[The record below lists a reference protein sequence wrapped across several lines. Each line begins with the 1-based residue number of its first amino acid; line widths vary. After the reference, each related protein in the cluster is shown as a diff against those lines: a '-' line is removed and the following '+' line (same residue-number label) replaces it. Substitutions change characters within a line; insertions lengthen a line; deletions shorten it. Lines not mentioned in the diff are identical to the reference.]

1 MNIELERNRTMFE
14 NYLCINGKK
23 TELTDEQMRQL
34 GITPVESE
42 IAKMSRISKAGEAA
56 DYYNVHDTIVVDGIT
71 FEIVGIGHDIDAST
85 GRNNTVTLRQVD
97 HIKKS
102 RINPGPCPDGF
113 VASELDNSLMKS
125 PQSWI
130 PESILP
136 YVRTV
141 SKEYVTCDG
150 SVKVMYRKLWV
161 FSESETFGSAIYAP
175 AEDGKRYEA
184 FATSKDR
191 IVNGKDGSACA
202 FWLRSA
208 YVGNPFAFC
217 VVGMSGSAYP
227 DFANASRG
235 VALGFCV

>member
-1 MNIELERNRTMFE
+1 MELP
-14 NYLCINGKK
+14 K
-23 TELTDEQMRQL
+23 
-34 GITPVESE
+34 
-42 IAKMSRISKAGEAA
+42 
-56 DYYNVHDTIVVDGIT
+56 
-71 FEIVGIGHDIDAST
+71 
-85 GRNNTVTLRQVD
+85 
-97 HIKKS
+97 
-102 RINPGPCPDGF
+102 
-113 VASELDNSLMKS
+113 
-125 PQSWI
+125 SWI

-184 FATSKDR
+184 FATRKDR
-191 IVNGKDGSACA
+191 VAYDENGSACSV
-202 FWLRSA
+202 WLRSA
-208 YVGNPFAFC
+208 YVGSPFAFC

-235 VALGFCV
+235 VALGFCI